1 MSPTRKFILLSTD
14 IFALYAALLLTLV
27 LRYGQSEFAMRWQG
41 HLLPFSLIFIAWLLI
56 FDLFDLY
63 RQKSLVNYNALA
75 NRLILAVGTSVLA
88 SIVLFY
94 LFNSFFELTPKTNLF
109 IFAVVFAVLDYLVRA
124 FFRKVAAARPSP
136 AILIGDSVRTRE
148 MAAFLDQNPH
158 AGYRVAEWLHDSV
171 AKDLEGLPAR
181 IKETGAY
188 TLIIEPRLARDP
200 QVVKDLYRLLPLG
213 VTIFNFPDFYELM
226 FERVPLE
233 ELEESWFI
241 EHVVTRR
248 PFYDRVK
255 RVVDIF
261 LSFFILV
268 ALSPL
273 AIVIAFLI
281 SLTSPGPAVFRQKR
295 VGRNDREFRL
305 YKFRTMNTVTG
316 GADGTPAWTE
326 KNDARITGFGKFL
339 RATHLDEI
347 PQLWN
352 ILRGD
357 ISFTGPRPERVE
369 LAREFASFPYYEIR
383 HVVQPGLTGWA
394 QINYRPSA
402 SLEEAH
408 TKLAYDIYYVK
419 NRSFLLD
426 LAIILK
432 TIKYFFSGS
441 GG

>member
-1 MSPTRKFILLSTD
+1 MSPVRKFSLLLTD
-14 IFALYAALLLTLV
+14 VLSLYAALFLTLLV
-27 LRYGQSEFAMRWQG
+27 RYGQAEFADRWQD

-63 RQKSLVNYNALA
+63 RQKSLVNYYALA
-75 NRLILAVGTSVLA
+75 NRLILSVVSSVLA

-94 LFNSFFELTPKTNLF
+94 LFNSFFELTPRTNLL
-109 IFAVVFAVLDYLVRA
+109 IFAVVFAALDYLARA
-124 FFRKVAAARPSP
+124 SFRKIAAARPSP
-136 AILIGDSVRTRE
+136 AILIGDSAATRE
-148 MAAFLDQNPH
+148 TAAFLDQNPH
-158 AGYRVAEWLHDSV
+158 AGYRVAEWLHDYG
-171 AKDLEGLPAR
+171 AKELELLPAR
-181 IKETGAY
+181 VRETGAY
-188 TLIIEPRLARDP
+188 TIIIEPRLARDP
-200 QVVKDLYRLLPLG
+200 RVVKDMYRLLPLG
-213 VTIFNFPDFYELM
+213 VTIFNFSDFYELM

-241 EHVVTRR
+241 EHVVARR

-255 RVVDIF
+255 RVLDIC
-261 LSFFILV
+261 LSFCLLV
-268 ALSPL
+268 LFMPL
-273 AIVIAFLI
+273 AVAIGAII
-281 SLTSPGPAVFRQKR
+281 SLTSRGPAVFRQKR
-295 VGRNDREFRL
+295 VGRNDREFYL
-305 YKFRTMNTVTG
+305 YKFRTMNTWSG
-316 GADGTPAWTE
+316 GSDGTPAWTE
-326 KNDARITGFGKFL
+326 KNDPRVTALGKIL

-369 LAREFASFPYYEIR
+369 LAREFTSFPYYEIR

-402 SLEEAH
+402 SLEEARV
-408 TKLAYDIYYVK
+408 KLAYDIYYIK

-432 TIKYFFSGS
+432 TIRYFFSINVG
-441 GG
+441 

>member
-1 MSPTRKFILLSTD
+1 MSPTRKFILLLTD
-14 IFALYAALLLTLV
+14 VFALYAALFLTLIS
-27 LRYGQSEFAMRWQG
+27 RYGQSEFVMRWQG
-41 HLLPFSLIFIAWLLI
+41 HLLPFSLIFVAWLLI

-63 RQKSLVNYNALA
+63 WQKSLVNYNALA

-109 IFAVVFAVLDYLVRA
+109 IFAGVFAVLDYLFRA

-136 AILIGDSVRTRE
+136 AILIGDSTRTRE

-158 AGYRVAEWLHDSV
+158 AGYRVAEWLHDSA
-171 AKDLEGLPAR
+171 AKDLEALPAR
-181 IKETGAY
+181 IRETGAY
-188 TLIIEPRLARDP
+188 TIIIEPRLARDP

-273 AIVIAFLI
+273 TIVIAFLI

-295 VGRNDREFRL
+295 VGRNDREFEL

-316 GADGTPAWTE
+316 GTDGTPAWTE
-326 KNDARITGFGKFL
+326 KNDTRITGFGKFL

-369 LAREFASFPYYEIR
+369 LAREFSAFPYYEIR